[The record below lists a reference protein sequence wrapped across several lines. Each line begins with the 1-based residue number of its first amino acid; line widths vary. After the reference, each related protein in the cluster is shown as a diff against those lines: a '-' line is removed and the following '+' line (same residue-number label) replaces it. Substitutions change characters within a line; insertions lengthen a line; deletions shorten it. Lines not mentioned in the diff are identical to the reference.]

1 MSPRRFREGGDS
13 QMALIPLIK
22 PEEAE
27 GEQKRTFEILSHIRT
42 RHVYSQL
49 ASVNSP
55 FLSRIMA
62 ALVYSLREGMG
73 TILPSKIKQIAI
85 IKTSQLNSC
94 DY

>member
-1 MSPRRFREGGDS
+1 
-13 QMALIPLIK
+13 MALIRLIK

-27 GEQKRTFEILSHIRT
+27 GEHKRTFEILSHIRT

-55 FLSRIMA
+55 FLSRIVA
-62 ALVYSLREGMG
+62 ALVYTLREGMG

-85 IKTSQLNSC
+85 IKTSQLNTC

>member
-1 MSPRRFREGGDS
+1 
-13 QMALIPLIK
+13 MALIKLIN
-22 PEEAE
+22 PDEAE
-27 GEQKRTFEILSHIRT
+27 GEHKRTFEILSNIRT
-42 RHVYSQL
+42 KHVYSQL

-62 ALVYSLREGMG
+62 ALVYTLREGMG

-85 IKTSQLNSC
+85 IKTSQLNNC

>member
-1 MSPRRFREGGDS
+1 MT
-13 QMALIPLIK
+13 LIPLIW
-22 PEEAE
+22 PEKAQ
-27 GEQKRTFEILSHIRT
+27 GDQKRTFDLLSTIRT

-49 ASVNSP
+49 AHVNSP
-55 FLSRIMA
+55 FLARIMA